1 MRTLYYSCAFFRSEG
16 NIIILFNL
24 QIWTNRHFQQREMAI
39 SAHDT
44 PETLSVP
51 TNAPRKDCTAL
62 GKHTKVDV
70 CGDRI
75 HDNGKRR
82 VKQRAPH
89 LRSDKIQT
97 LSRVT
102 ERGYFHGSS
111 YPLARSIYKANSD
124 EFKTPR
130 RNKKIKKSV
139 HTLPNYSGP
148 MTQACT
154 VSDMNE
160 SEYYNREDE
169 VIQSKL
175 RKKVSPRK
183 YRSLRSNYEYYDRDA
198 QHCSDLER
206 SSTEIIKNFG
216 GDGKRF
222 VKSWDLHLKSK
233 NDHTSQD
240 MWSVLRNINKF
251 QFRPSSRIS
260 DVSLGVSPKKR
271 STFAKKHTNLPNG
284 RR

>member
-1 MRTLYYSCAFFRSEG
+1 
-16 NIIILFNL
+16 
-24 QIWTNRHFQQREMAI
+24 MAI

-44 PETLSVP
+44 PETLPVLA
-51 TNAPRKDCTAL
+51 NILRKDFPAL
-62 GKHTKVDV
+62 GKHTKIDI

-75 HDNGKRR
+75 HDNAKRR
-82 VKQRAPH
+82 VKQRTPF

-102 ERGYFHGSS
+102 EKRFIQGSS
-111 YPLARSIYKANSD
+111 YPLALSIYKANSD
-124 EFKTPR
+124 EFKTPK

-139 HTLPNYSGP
+139 HTLPNDPGP
-148 MTQACT
+148 MPQACT

-169 VIQSKL
+169 SVQSKL
-175 RKKVSPRK
+175 RRKVQPRK
-183 YRSLRSNYEYYDRDA
+183 NRTRRRDYEYYDRDA

-222 VKSWDLHLKSK
+222 VKSRDLHVKTK
-233 NDHTSQD
+233 NDLTSQD
-240 MWSVLRNINKF
+240 MWTVLRNINKF
-251 QFRPSSRIS
+251 QFKPSPRMS
-260 DVSLGVSPKKR
+260 DDSLGPMPKKR
-271 STFAKKHTNLPNG
+271 STFAKKHTNLSNG